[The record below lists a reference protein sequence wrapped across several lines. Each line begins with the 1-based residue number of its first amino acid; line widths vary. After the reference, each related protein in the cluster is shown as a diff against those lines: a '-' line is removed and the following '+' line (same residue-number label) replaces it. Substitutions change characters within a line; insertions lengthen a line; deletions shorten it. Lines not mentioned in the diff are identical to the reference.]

1 MREYTLIPSDKLSNR
16 DVVSVSS
23 DPVLTQK
30 INNAQDLYRKKV
42 ASLSES
48 FTPEIQL
55 QLLNYFKKHLEGNM
69 KNENP
74 PKIEGDVVEPENSTK
89 TEESDVKL
97 IDQFLSS
104 LPKNVT
110 KLGNTLARYLV
121 SLRSIRINENGFLFK
136 DGSNQ
141 NVHLLD
147 IVKTLVT
154 PNYRVSNDVRLFI
167 ENINIPDT
175 FKRNRNL
182 KLKKI

>member
-1 MREYTLIPSDKLSNR
+1 MWLPSLQILFSHKKLTM
-16 DVVSVSS
+16 
-23 DPVLTQK
+23 PKTCTE
-30 INNAQDLYRKKV
+30 KKV
-42 ASLSES
+42 ASVSES

-167 ENINIPDT
+167 ENINIPEI
-175 FKRNRNL
+175 FKRNL
-182 KLKKI
+182 KLKKKTIWSDG